1 MTTGVKTMQNDRMA
15 AARAAKVANGVKHAR
30 KKSSARELTAE
41 EKKDLQRVSDYLP
54 SALKVFSQ
62 AYSGFSKASAI
73 KAKCIECCN
82 LDKAEVSRCN
92 ISGCPL
98 WRYRPYQREA
108 K

>member
-1 MTTGVKTMQNDRMA
+1 MQNDPMA
-15 AARAAKVANGVKHAR
+15 AARAAKAANGAEHAR

-41 EKKDLQRVSDYLP
+41 QKKELQEVSEYLP

-62 AYSGFSKASAI
+62 AYSGFSKASGI

-98 WRYRPYQREA
+98 WRYRPYQR
-108 K
+108 KTK